1 MSLPAILSIKNFGKS
16 HDKKLVALFFIPG
29 TTSVFPANS
38 ALIATLATCS
48 DFICT
53 LFSSSNPPSPKLDRA
68 IKEVL
73 VGAGEIQVT
82 ENVLFIN
89 SILRLRLK
97 ESTKDFVAA
106 YTLNPGIA

>member
-1 MSLPAILSIKNFGKS
+1 MSLPAILSIKNFGKN
-16 HDKKLVALFFIPG
+16 HDKKLVALFFSPG

-48 DFICT
+48 DCICT
-53 LFSSSNPPSPKLDRA
+53 LLTSSKPRSLKLARS

-73 VGAGEIQVT
+73 VGPGEIQVT
-82 ENVLFIN
+82 ETVLFIN